1 MKKGMFMKWSL
12 LPLLLITSLQAGATS
27 SEDLSS
33 IYMEA
38 VLFIGIFGT
47 MGIISFFISR
57 KQANKYVKE
66 NPVIKE
72 EPLSKLETRMLEL
85 SRLLK
90 NGILTEEEFQVL
102 KRAKEAV

>member
-1 MKKGMFMKWSL
+1 MFMKWL
-12 LPLLLITSLQAGATS
+12 FLPLLLITSLQAGATS

-47 MGIISFFISR
+47 MGIVSFFISR

-72 EPLSKLETRMLEL
+72 KPLSELETRMLEL
-85 SRLLK
+85 TKLLK
-90 NGILTEEEFQVL
+90 NGILTEEEFQIL
-102 KRAKEAV
+102 KRAKELP